1 MNFPT
6 LAVLVFGGILLAM
19 WSSKNFRFWQVF
31 IATLFGFYLA
41 DSGLAP
47 SIQNAVEATINW
59 VATWKI

>member
-1 MNFPT
+1 VNFTT

-31 IATLFGFYLA
+31 VAILFGFYLA

-47 SIQNAVEATINW
+47 SIGKAVEGAFDW